1 MTASGFTPRVSVR
14 SFCTNTTTL
23 ACDQFPVGQTATT
36 TTSQVGAGTYFVW
49 VDSSSSTASGSYSL
63 SITASGAGGG
73 GAGGGFGGGG
83 GTGGGFGG
91 GGSVGGGLAGDY
103 VKTSITASCDTL
115 SAPTVHTAAISDDAA
130 TTQMTLPISF
140 TFYGQTMTSYTV
152 SSNGIMQV
160 WNLTGSGVTT
170 GSNGALTSIENPI
183 APFWDDLDN
192 VTTTSL
198 SSQVLGSGSTRR
210 LVVEWTDWAF
220 YTTGGTPTSDRLRF
234 QAKLFESSGIIE
246 FHYCSLV
253 GTSAQLSG
261 TSAGIGISDG
271 SLLST
276 AHTTGVSTGTGLRF
290 TP

>member
-1 MTASGFTPRVSVR
+1 MPG
-14 SFCTNTTTL
+14 N
-23 ACDQFPVGQTATT
+23 
-36 TTSQVGAGTYFVW
+36 
-49 VDSSSSTASGSYSL
+49 
-63 SITASGAGGG
+63 
-73 GAGGGFGGGG
+73 
-83 GTGGGFGG
+83 
-91 GGSVGGGLAGDY
+91 Y

-115 SAPTVHTAAISDDAA
+115 TSPTVHTTAISDDAA

-140 TFYGQTMTSYTV
+140 TFYGQPMSSYTV

-160 WNLTGSGVTT
+160 WNLSGSGVTT
-170 GSNGALTSIENPI
+170 GSNTALTSIDNPI

-198 SSQVLGSGSTRR
+198 ASQVLGSGSTRR
-210 LVVEWTDWAF
+210 LVVEWSDWAF
-220 YTTGGTPTSDRLRF
+220 YVTGGAGTSDRLRF
-234 QAKLFESSGIIE
+234 QAKLFESSGVIE

-253 GTSAQLSG
+253 GTSSQISG

-276 AHTTGVSTGTGLRF
+276 AHTTGVSTGTALRF